1 MAGRS
6 GVAVSTGK
14 LDFAVLTAQHTSRGE
29 EIHRRIRDPF
39 LDKLHIQNR
48 LAITNQ
54 RAVHSEIKT
63 PDQATELARMPAE
76 PLALHRYVGHSDRG
90 TKPAFPGGPRFAHP
104 IPRRFHHRVVDFL
117 ELHARPAHPY
127 QRDKRSEHF
136 VRAFADMIDARVTH
150 HSLQRKIDKICR
162 TAVNLK
168 HVVDAFPE
176 PLSG

>member
-39 LDKLHIQNR
+39 LDKLHVQNR

-63 PDQATELARMPAE
+63 PDQAAELARMSAE
-76 PLALHRYVGHSDRG
+76 LLALHRHIGHTDPRAEPVLSS
-90 TKPAFPGGPRFAHP
+90 GPRLAHP
-104 IPRRFHHRVVDFL
+104 IARRF
-117 ELHARPAHPY
+117 
-127 QRDKRSEHF
+127 
-136 VRAFADMIDARVTH
+136 
-150 HSLQRKIDKICR
+150 
-162 TAVNLK
+162 
-168 HVVDAFPE
+168 
-176 PLSG
+176 